1 MLLDDF
7 SCEINELASHFS
19 WETKNPCNF
28 EVLDLSE
35 FLFASLEHS
44 LFKRSLETF
53 EVIEMELVVA
63 SLGRVFLKDCGEYL
77 ICYFCGLI
85 ESFDGHILDWV
96 VAISLQNALIEHRVG
111 PSLLFT
117 WLEDSNTSNLE
128 T

>member
-44 LFKRSLETF
+44 LFKRSLETSD
-53 EVIEMELVVA
+53 VTEMELIVA
-63 SLGRVFLKDCGEYL
+63 SLGRVFLKDCGKYL
-77 ICYFCGLI
+77 I
-85 ESFDGHILDWV
+85 
-96 VAISLQNALIEHRVG
+96 
-111 PSLLFT
+111 
-117 WLEDSNTSNLE
+117 
-128 T
+128 